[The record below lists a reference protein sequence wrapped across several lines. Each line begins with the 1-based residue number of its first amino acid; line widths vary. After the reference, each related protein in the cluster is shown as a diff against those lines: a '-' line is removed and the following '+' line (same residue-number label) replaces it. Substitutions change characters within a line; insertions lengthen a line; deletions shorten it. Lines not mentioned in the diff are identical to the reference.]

1 MPIDLYLVVG
11 SAPCRA
17 VRLAAAAIGVDLNL
31 KNVDLKAGEH
41 LKPEFIKYQLVV
53 TGVSPEQAKYDK
65 MNDALSFLDKFLEE
79 ENYVAGKTLTL
90 ADLALAVTISNYL
103 IVDHD
108 LSKYSNILR
117 WFAKIQAEAPK
128 YNEVEGVGIK
138 AFTDLVE
145 NARKK
150 K

>member
-1 MPIDLYLVVG
+1 MPIDLYQLTG
-11 SAPCRA
+11 SSPCRT

-41 LKPEFIKYQLVV
+41 LKSEFIKYQLVV
-53 TGVSPEQAKYDK
+53 TGVTPEQAKYDK
-65 MNDALSFLDKFLEE
+65 MNDVLSFLDKFLEG

-90 ADLALAVTISNYL
+90 ADLALVVTISNYQ
-103 IVDHD
+103 VEN
-108 LSKYSNILR
+108 SKYSNILR

-128 YNEVEGVGIK
+128 YNEVEGIGIK
-138 AFTDLVE
+138 AFRDLVE